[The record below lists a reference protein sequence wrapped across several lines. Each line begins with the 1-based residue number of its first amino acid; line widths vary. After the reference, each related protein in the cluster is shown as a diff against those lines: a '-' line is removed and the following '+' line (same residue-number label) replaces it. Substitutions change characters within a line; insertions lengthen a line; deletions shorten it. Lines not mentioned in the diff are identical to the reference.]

1 MYLPPTL
8 CSVFVA
14 RFSVARLASIV
25 AVFLLGLSF
34 SFRIKGNASWFV
46 SFFFFFLFFQVYIF
60 FPASQRIDLLL
71 NELRKTHTY

>member
-25 AVFLLGLSF
+25 AVLFLGSSF

-46 SFFFFFLFFQVYIF
+46 SFFFFFFQVYIF
-60 FPASQRIDLLL
+60 FLLL
-71 NELRKTHTY
+71 SELICCLMS